1 MDLPYQDIFKPKHIT
16 MKKQFLLIACTL
28 IFSVSAFCQ
37 SLTINSEKAIVDFN
51 FVSEK
56 TVGTV
61 KGINATINFDTS
73 NLSVSSIEGSADITT
88 LSTENKMRDKHLQQ
102 EDMFNAAKFPNMA
115 FKSTSI
121 ESTEKGFAMKGLL
134 SIKGTNKEVL
144 INFTF
149 KDNTFIGKTIVYS
162 NDFDVFSKKKRD
174 DSKVLI
180 KITIPV
186 L

>member
-1 MDLPYQDIFKPKHIT
+1 

-73 NLSVSSIEGSADITT
+73 DLSVSSIEGSADITT
-88 LSTENKMRDKHLQQ
+88 LSTENKMRDRHLQE
-102 EDMFNAAKFPNMA
+102 EDMFNAAKFPTMV
-115 FKSTSI
+115 FRSSSI
-121 ESTEKGFAMKGLL
+121 EKTEKGYAMTGHFY
-134 SIKGTNKEVL
+134 IKAIRIVVV
-144 INFTF
+144 INFTYN
-149 KDNTFIGKTIVYS
+149 DNTFIGKTIVYS
-162 NDFDVFSKKKRD
+162 NDFDVLSKKKRE